1 MRLVVQRV
9 SSASVQVGGEVRSD
23 IEMGLVVL
31 IGVGIQDS
39 TKAARRLAGKVAR
52 LRIFSD
58 DAGKMNRSITD
69 VGGQI
74 LVVSQFTLYGD
85 VSRGNRPSF
94 VESAEP
100 ETAKRLIADFVAEL
114 KSNGLVVKEG
124 EFGAMMRV
132 SLVNEGPVTILV
144 EG

>member
-1 MRLVVQRV
+1 MQRV

-100 ETAKRLIADFVAEL
+100 ETAKGLIADFVAEL